1 MYVQY
6 TNPAAYPPIQHSAQL
21 LADAGFDIHFVG
33 IRRRTDALRSTP
45 HPRIQVSLMPF
56 EPAGWRQKVHYVRF
70 ALWVLGCVL
79 RSRPHWIYAS
89 DPLSAPAVWLASLLP
104 GIKVVYHEHDSPAR
118 DAAPGSMFQRIVM
131 RARRALARRSELCV
145 LPNAQRSDVFSADTG
160 RSEVLTVWNCP
171 MSDEVVEARRRAPG
185 SPLSMRVLYHGS
197 IVPSRLPATVIQAL
211 AELPDAVS
219 LDVVGYE
226 TVGHAGYV
234 DELKVLVAEL
244 GLGTRVHFHGS
255 VPERSDLMRIC
266 RTCDIGLSL
275 QPVTTDDLNQQMM
288 TGASNKPFDYLAC
301 GLALIVSDLPD
312 WREMYADPGFAKVV
326 RPDSAA
332 SIAQALRWFLE
343 HPDERLRMGEG
354 GRTRIAT
361 EWNYERQFAPV
372 LAQMQRGMTTT
383 ARKVANPSFEA
394 RS

>member
-1 MYVQY
+1 
-6 TNPAAYPPIQHSAQL
+6 
-21 LADAGFDIHFVG
+21 
-33 IRRRTDALRSTP
+33 
-45 HPRIQVSLMPF
+45 MPF

-70 ALWVLGCVL
+70 AVWVLGCVL
-79 RSRPHWIYAS
+79 RSRPNWIYAS
-89 DPLSAPAVWLASLLP
+89 DPLSAPAVWLTSFLP
-104 GIKVVYHEHDSPAR
+104 GVKVVYHEHDSPAR
-118 DAAPGSMFQRIVM
+118 DVAPGSMFQRIVM

-145 LPNAQRSDVFSADTG
+145 LPNAQRSDVFSSDTG
-160 RSEVLTVWNCP
+160 RRDVLTVWNCP
-171 MSDEVVEARRRAPG
+171 MSEEVVEARRQAAG
-185 SPLSMRVLYHGS
+185 APLSMRVLYHGS
-197 IVPSRLPATVIQAL
+197 IVPSRLPATVIEAL

-226 TVGHAGYV
+226 TVGHSGYV
-234 DELKVLVAEL
+234 DELKVLVAKL
-244 GLGTRVHFHGS
+244 GLGKRVTFHGS

-301 GLALIVSDLPD
+301 GLALLVSNLPD
-312 WREMYADPGFAKVV
+312 WREMYADQGFALVV
-326 RPDSAA
+326 QPDSAS
-332 SIAQALRWFLE
+332 SIAQALRWYLE
-343 HPDERLRMGEG
+343 HPAERLRMGEG

-372 LAQMQRGMTTT
+372 LARMQRGMTTT